1 MKPLEYSSYQ
11 ELGQGFL
18 AFVLMAAVGWVV
30 CYFLSRNRPDS
41 ASLQYKLFFGAYA
54 IRAALSI
61 ALYVFGYAD
70 LIGDADSVGYMYGQ
84 SLDYTWTSSG
94 LGIFD
99 LPAAWVTAF
108 TGNHLGNYYL
118 IGTLY
123 FITGLNTRLA
133 AAAMNCCCGALTAV
147 FAYRVARELFNEAI
161 ARRVGIW
168 TCVFPSM
175 IIWSAQTI
183 KEPVVILIETV
194 ALYGSLR
201 LRMAGFAVHR
211 VFLTAFAV
219 FLLLAFRFYAAYI
232 AGVAVLAAL
241 MVPDFKRGKVSLGAA
256 IVIGA
261 VLSGL
266 VINMGLMTEQEARID
281 MFDTQYIMDF
291 RHNVAEEGGSGVAT
305 DFDMRTTSG
314 FGLATLVG
322 TAHLLLAPF
331 PWQLGGAS
339 VRMLLTLP
347 ELVFWWY
354 LVFAGLFPGLKYV
367 LRWRKADTLP
377 LLLFIVGMGLLYS
390 MMFGN
395 VGLIFRQRAQLLPW
409 LFVLCSVGLELREVR
424 RSQVAAHGFPRP
436 TPA

>member
-1 MKPLEYSSYQ
+1 MRPLDYSSYQ

-18 AFVLMAAVGWVV
+18 SFVLMAVVGWVI

-41 ASLQYKLFFGAYA
+41 APLQYKLFFGGYA
-54 IRAALSI
+54 IRAAVSI
-61 ALYVFGYAD
+61 ALYVFGYAEI
-70 LIGDADSVGYMYGQ
+70 IGDADSLGYMYGQ
-84 SLDYTWTSSG
+84 TLDFTWTSTGVG
-94 LGIFD
+94 LLD
-99 LPAAWVTAF
+99 LPVAWVPAF

-147 FAYRVARELFNEAI
+147 FAYRVARELFNESI
-161 ARRVGIW
+161 ARRVGLW
-168 TCVFPSM
+168 TCIFPSM

-183 KEPVVILIETV
+183 KEPVVILIETI

-211 VFLTAFAV
+211 VFFTAFAV
-219 FLLLAFRFYAAYI
+219 FMLLAFRFYAAYI

-241 MVPDFKRGKVSLGAA
+241 MVPDLKKGKVSIGAA

-261 VLSGL
+261 VLAGL

-281 MFDTQYIMDF
+281 MFDTKFIMDF
-291 RHNVAEEGGSGVAT
+291 RYNVAQEGGSGVAT

-314 FGLATLVG
+314 FSLATLVG
-322 TAHLLLAPF
+322 AAHLLLAPF

-339 VRMLLTLP
+339 LRMLLTLP
-347 ELVFWWY
+347 ELVFWWF
-354 LVFAGLFPGLKYV
+354 LVFAGVFPGLKYV

-377 LLLFIVGMGLLYS
+377 LLLFVFGMGLLYS

-395 VGLIFRQRAQLLPW
+395 VGLIFRQRAQILPW
-409 LFVLCSVGLELREVR
+409 LFVLASVGLELRAIRKAEMN
-424 RSQVAAHGFPRP
+424 AHAIPRP
-436 TPA
+436 APA